1 MKKKTIKINEIW
13 IILLLNSNKFMKI
26 LKIFGLNQEIT
37 NDLKKFD
44 LSNENKSFFGT
55 LSKQF

>member
-13 IILLLNSNKFMKI
+13 IILLLNSNKIMKI